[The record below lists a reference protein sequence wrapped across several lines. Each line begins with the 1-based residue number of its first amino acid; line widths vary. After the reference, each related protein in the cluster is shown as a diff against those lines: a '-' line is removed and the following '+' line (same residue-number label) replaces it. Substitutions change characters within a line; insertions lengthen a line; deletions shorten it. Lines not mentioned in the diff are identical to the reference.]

1 MSKRITGR
9 ATINIDG
16 ASIPSENGAKI
27 NIGGVKRNPE
37 VHGGE
42 MYFSEEEMAGN
53 IDCVVNHTADVDMF
67 KLANISGATVL
78 FHCDTGQKILMRGA
92 VVTETLDLDAGKGK
106 VGLKIA
112 GMCSKL

>member
-9 ATINIDG
+9 ADIAIDG
-16 ASIPSENGAKI
+16 TIIPSENGAKI
-27 NIGGVKRNPE
+27 NIGGVKRNVE

-42 MYFSEEEMAGN
+42 MYFAEEEMPGN
-53 IDCVVNHTADVDMF
+53 VDCVVNHTADVDMF
-67 KLANISGATVL
+67 KLAKIAGATVT

-106 VGLKIA
+106 VGLKLA